1 MAIRV
6 KLIRR
11 DNSVFPPELHPIYL
25 DVTDLS
31 VTTERNISVFSI
43 PVSDAKKIGL
53 DLNIPSTVINIRGVL
68 ADEAEGASISQGT
81 PDTCRIS
88 TFPLYPT
95 FARNAS
101 SGISRQM
108 GAMDHRF
115 YATTTSKLFT
125 QDSGAS
131 ISKTSIIQAH
141 IRKTKANSQLWTGM
155 STYSKTGRSTHNLFA
170 SANNQLSGDS
180 VYNSNIKLVSSG
192 FVRTGSNT
200 MNHSTSLPT
209 GEGSLILSSPA
220 TRGLEIGEKIYRLSV
235 EDYLDGMGFALV
247 PFHWAHNGKPSA
259 VRKGTPIVFI
269 FDGTAN
275 SAYSTLGSSVNAS
288 LVSGTKLTQ
297 QSGNVIPTI
306 KIPIKGIFSNP
317 TSDSPVNSS
326 PCAGL
331 AKAIEAAINSNLE
344 VSDFDVISTGGKT
357 VAHAFTAS
365 VTGTGS
371 NIKGV
376 DVQRDE
382 VGDVFDKEG
391 GIKTSH
397 YDNLT
402 PLELYGEAGTG
413 GVTSKPSDYGVGRIY
428 SADTTSNSPIN
439 ATKFSGGISQGK
451 SNVVLSAGDKA
462 QNLLGLFANSPINSP
477 TEIAGIQI
485 PYQSLITSNTVSPEV
500 RNFFL
505 TYGSIPEDQKTSVG
519 NTRPASEVM
528 EILKFK
534 NAEVEEDTASDNV
547 IDQLFDSMGTV
558 GDILQ
563 GLHTVV
569 GNILGDIAIAINE
582 GSMGNKGGIRII
594 ASKLDINY
602 QAGDTEYTF
611 NMLLSAVHQ
620 SISP

>member
-11 DNSVFPPELHPIYL
+11 DNSASPPIFSPIYL

-31 VTTERNISVFSI
+31 MTTERNISIFAL
-43 PVSDAKKIGL
+43 PVSGAIKMGL

-68 ADEAEGASISQGT
+68 ADEAEGTAIGSIQ
-81 PDTCRIS
+81 PDSCTIS
-88 TFPLYPT
+88 THPFYPST
-95 FARNAS
+95 AGGVG
-101 SGISRQM
+101 SGVALQM
-108 GAMDHRF
+108 GMMDHRF
-115 YATTTSKLFT
+115 YATTTGSANINSTKIHAKNNQTGSKLW
-125 QDSGAS
+125 S
-131 ISKTSIIQAH
+131 
-141 IRKTKANSQLWTGM
+141 GM
-155 STYSKTGRSTHNLFA
+155 STYSTTGRSTYNIFA
-170 SANNQLSGDS
+170 SASNQLSGDS
-180 VYNSNIKLVSSG
+180 VYNSDINLVSDG
-192 FVRTGSNT
+192 FVRNGSNMYNYNT
-200 MNHSTSLPT
+200 ATPT
-209 GEGSLILSSPA
+209 GDGTLFLSSPVTKSLA
-220 TRGLEIGEKIYRLSV
+220 IGERIYRLSV
-235 EDYLDGMGFALV
+235 EDYLDGMGFALM
-247 PFHWAHNGKPSA
+247 PFYWSHDGKPSA
-259 VRKGTPIVFI
+259 VRKKTPIVFI

-275 SAYSTLGSSVNAS
+275 SAYSTLGSAVAAS

-297 QSGNVIPTI
+297 QSANVIPTI

-317 TSDSPVNSS
+317 STSSPVNSA

-331 AKAIEAAINSNLE
+331 AKAIEAAINSSIE
-344 VSDFDVISTGGKT
+344 VSDFDVVSTGGKT

-365 VTGTGS
+365 VTGTGTGLTKVTVTRGEDG
-371 NIKGV
+371 NL
-376 DVQRDE
+376 D
-382 VGDVFDKEG
+382 DKSG
-391 GIKTSH
+391 GARGWH
-397 YDNLT
+397 YQELT

-413 GVTSKPSDYGVGRIY
+413 GVTSKPLDYGVDFDNYGLNNCPMTI
-428 SADTTSNSPIN
+428 SEFD
-439 ATKFSGGISQGK
+439 GGLSQGATDV
-451 SNVVLSAGDKA
+451 SLSAGDKA

-485 PYQSLITSNTVSPEV
+485 PYESLITSSSVSPEV

-528 EILKFK
+528 EILKIK
-534 NAEVEEDTASDNV
+534 DIEIEEEEDSDN
-547 IDQLFDSMGTV
+547 T
-558 GDILQ
+558 ILQ
-563 GLHTVV
+563 FVFNKVSEVFPGLTTVV
-569 GNILGDIAIAINE
+569 GNIWDDITIAINE